1 MSDGDGGSTYVTFSE
16 CRGNTEHIKDLL
28 RGIEEDVAR
37 NRVAN
42 ERIIKILQGNGE
54 GGLIWKVNALLMR
67 NQWVDRI
74 FGALIS
80 VFLTLLTLYLSG
92 VLHL

>member
-1 MSDGDGGSTYVTFSE
+1 VPDGDRGSIYVTFSE
-16 CRGNTEHIKDLL
+16 CKNNTEHVKDLL

-37 NRVAN
+37 NRIAN
-42 ERIIKILQGNGE
+42 ERILKILQGNGE
-54 GGLIWKVNALLMR
+54 GGLIYKVHILMMR
-67 NQWVDRI
+67 NQWLDKGVSAI
-74 FGALIS
+74 MS